1 MAKKYVR
8 STNLDALKQ
17 ALEDQKRGGG
27 GFRFWKPQKYGKYT
41 VRFLPQQNP
50 DGFFYKEA
58 AQHKVGDNYFFC
70 PKVEGDNCP
79 ICNTYRKLWDINTD
93 ASKELAREIK
103 PRKQYLYNII
113 VKDEAGQ
120 TAEDPTKVQVYMS
133 GKKLFDKLMDYFFD
147 PDYGDLTDV
156 EEGFDFVINK
166 EQGAQGFPNYDNSR
180 PRPKATPLHDDE
192 DIIEEIL
199 GNVKNLDKEIEY
211 KSESELEKA
220 LNSFIED
227 EKDFDMGGGKKIKKA
242 AKVVEEDD
250 EDEEVETEEDDEE
263 DISDFK
269 NQLLKD
275 LGVEE

>member
-8 STNLDALKQ
+8 KTNLSALKE
-17 ALEDQKRGGG
+17 AIEKQKAGKG

-41 VRFLPQQNP
+41 VRFLPQQSS

-70 PKVEGDNCP
+70 PKIEGDPCP
-79 ICNTYRKLWDINTD
+79 VCEVYRKLWDINTD

-103 PRKQYLYNII
+103 PRKQFLYNII

-120 TAEDPTKVQVYMS
+120 PTDNPTKIETYMS
-133 GKKLFDKLMDYFFD
+133 GKKLYDKLMDYFFD

-156 EEGFDFVINK
+156 EEGYDFVINK

-180 PRPKATPLHDDE
+180 PRPKHSPLHDDDE
-192 DIIEEIL
+192 IIESIL
-199 GNVKNLDKEIEY
+199 EGVKDLDKEIEY
-211 KSESELEKA
+211 KSYEELKKS
-220 LNSFIED
+220 LDHYMTN
-227 EKDFDMGGGKKIKKA
+227 EKDFDMGGKSSVSKPT
-242 AKVVEEDD
+242 KVEKEK
-250 EDEEVETEEDDEE
+250 EEEDDEE

-269 NQLLKD
+269 NELLKD
-275 LGVEE
+275 LGIDES

>member
-8 STNLDALKQ
+8 KTNLAALKEAMEKSKQ
-17 ALEDQKRGGG
+17 GG

-41 VRFLPQQNP
+41 VRFLPQQNA

-70 PKVEGDNCP
+70 PKVEGDDCP
-79 ICNTYRKLWDINTD
+79 VCETYRKLWDVGTD
-93 ASKELAREIK
+93 AAKELAREIK

-113 VKDEAGQ
+113 VKDENGQ
-120 TAEDPTKVQVYMS
+120 PSENPTKIETYMS
-133 GKKLFDKLMDYFFD
+133 GKKLYDKLMDYFFD

-199 GNVKNLDKEIEY
+199 ENVKDLDKEIQY
-211 KSESELEKA
+211 KSYEEMDKA
-220 LNSFIED
+220 LKHFMEN
-227 EKDFDMGGGKKIKKA
+227 EKDFVMDSSKKTSSPKKEP
-242 AKVVEEDD
+242 VEKN
-250 EDEEVETEEDDEE
+250 EDEEVEEEVDED

-275 LGVEE
+275 LGVED